1 MKIRW
6 KQEAVADRE
15 ECKKCEANIGGRCK
29 TLVETEWIKESCPF
43 VAIEE
48 RLQRDKDLLDK
59 AIREGRI
66 KCQKEDSIGSS

>member
-6 KQEAVADRE
+6 KQEASADKE

-29 TLVETEWIKESCPF
+29 TLVETEWIKDKCPF
-43 VAIEE
+43 VATEE
-48 RLQRDKDLLDK
+48 RLQRDRDLLDK